1 MKKRHLVKR
10 ENKANSKPIKANKMP
25 KQSQNKAKQTQF
37 QRQYMLP
44 LMTINTRRNPLG
56 YYAEEIE
63 AANACDRPAENHLS
77 STCGSV
83 VGLSFIGNQIGEQV
97 GQTTINKKF
106 LDSSCFFNHSIAH
119 RLIGR
124 LAQLARAPARHAGGR
139 WFKSSTAQFTN
150 L

>member
-1 MKKRHLVKR
+1 MPKQTQFK
-10 ENKANSKPIKANKMP
+10 P
-25 KQSQNKAKQTQF
+25 KQSQF
-37 QRQYMLP
+37 QRQKML
-44 LMTINTRRNPLG
+44 LRTKITGRLESFG
-56 YYAEEIE
+56 YYADEIE
-63 AANACDRPAENHLS
+63 AANAYDRPAENHLS

-124 LAQLARAPARHAGGR
+124 LAQVARAPARHAGGH
-139 WFKSSTAQFTN
+139 WFKSSTAHS
-150 L
+150 

>member
-1 MKKRHLVKR
+1 
-10 ENKANSKPIKANKMP
+10 
-25 KQSQNKAKQTQF
+25 
-37 QRQYMLP
+37 ML
-44 LMTINTRRNPLG
+44 LRMTINTRRNSLAH
-56 YYAEEIE
+56 YADEIE

-106 LDSSCFFNHSIAH
+106 LDSSCFFNHSIANWF
-119 RLIGR
+119 IGR

-139 WFKSSTAQFTN
+139 WFKSSTAHFPALITSYCFA
-150 L
+150 